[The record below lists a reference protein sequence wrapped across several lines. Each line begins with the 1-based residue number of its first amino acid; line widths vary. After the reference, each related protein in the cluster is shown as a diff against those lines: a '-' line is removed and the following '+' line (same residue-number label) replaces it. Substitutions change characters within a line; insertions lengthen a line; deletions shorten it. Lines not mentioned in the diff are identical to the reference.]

1 MYDNLKIKKS
11 IIITGG
17 NKGIGLEIAKS
28 FLNQNYTVIVGGRS
42 QIKLKDKNLF
52 FVKCDLT
59 KYSSHEKLIKVA
71 RKNSSNLIA
80 YINNIGISEWRR
92 IERVDN
98 KFLNKMISTNLISF
112 FWGCKVAKK
121 YIKNGSIINIS
132 SIAGKRGSKNNSV
145 YSATKFA
152 VNGMTQS
159 LAKELGPQNLRVNAI
174 CPVLIKTPGLIKAL
188 KRKDS
193 PGYPNTNLFLKKF
206 KKDNVALK
214 NLPQAKDVGDLCV
227 FLVEK
232 NSNSITGQCINL
244 DSGVFPQ

>member
-1 MYDNLKIKKS
+1 MYDNLENKKS

-28 FLNQNYTVIVGGRS
+28 FLNQNYKVIVGGRS

-98 KFLNKMISTNLISF
+98 KFLNKMISTNLISY

-121 YIKNGSIINIS
+121 YIKKGSIINIS

-159 LAKELGPQNLRVNAI
+159 LAKELGSKNLRVNAI

-188 KRKDS
+188 KTKDS
-193 PGYPNTNLFLKKF
+193 PGYPDANLFLKKF

-227 FLVEK
+227 FLVEN

>member
-1 MYDNLKIKKS
+1 MYDNLNIKNS

-17 NKGIGLEIAKS
+17 NKGIGLEITKS

-42 QIKLKDKNLF
+42 QIKLRDKNLF

-59 KYSSHEKLIKVA
+59 KYSSHEKLVKIAK
-71 RKNSSNLIA
+71 KNSSNLVA
-80 YINNIGISEWRR
+80 YINNIGISEWRK
-92 IERVDN
+92 IERVEN
-98 KFLNKMISTNLISF
+98 KFLNKMINTNLISY

-121 YIKNGSIINIS
+121 YIKKGSIINIS

-159 LAKELGPQNLRVNAI
+159 LAKEFGSKNLRVNAV
-174 CPVLIKTPGLIKAL
+174 CPVLIKTSGLVQAL
-188 KRKDS
+188 KKKDS
-193 PGYPNTNLFLKKF
+193 PGYRNVQSFLNKF
-206 KKDNVALK
+206 KINNVALK
-214 NLPQAKDVGDLCV
+214 DFPKAKDVGDLCI
-227 FLVEK
+227 FLV
-232 NSNSITGQCINL
+232 SNKSKSITGQCINL